1 MADLDGYDP
10 CWSDPDPEYWSS
22 EMTLTVK
29 KNPRR
34 VWNRSSLSMN
44 IQEPEVLHLKINP
57 GKHNLFSAFKKI
69 FQEKFLTGVFF

>member
-29 KNPRR
+29 KKSAAGLESQLPIDEHSRT
-34 VWNRSSLSMN
+34 RS
-44 IQEPEVLHLKINP
+44 
-57 GKHNLFSAFKKI
+57 FAFKNKSR
-69 FQEKFLTGVFF
+69 KT